1 MVWTDYLLALPITLL
16 TLFALGILLIDLML
30 PKEMK
35 WANAVTAMVGVLFSA
50 GGVYKIDLWLHSTGS
65 PLQLGFMGTMI
76 VDHFALY
83 FFYLFLAATAIT
95 ILVSARYLETEHEN
109 HGEYYALML
118 LAVAG
123 MMCMAAGF
131 DIVLIFIGLELM
143 AISTY
148 VLVGFLR
155 RDRRSNE
162 AALKYL
168 LLGAFS
174 SGIFAYGLSLIY
186 GLTDSTNLYV
196 IGARLPA
203 LLQSEYKPVA
213 IIALLT
219 TITGLLF
226 KIAAIPFHQWAP
238 DAYEGAPTSITGF
251 MSVAVKAAG
260 WAMLLRILGFSYNF
274 NGRVVS
280 WGLISMRPIYVPL
293 LVFVSIATMTGANFA
308 ALTQTNTKRL
318 LAYSS
323 IAHVGY
329 MLLGLVA
336 GTATQLSPDGIKGI
350 LIYLLVYTFM
360 NLGAFAVITAL
371 RHRNVIGD
379 ELDDLNGLY
388 SRAPVEAVL
397 MLVFML
403 SLAGIPPLAGKIFH
417 LPEPDRDR
425 PLRAGFARRTV
436 FRVRPLLLPE
446 DYECHV
452 HGEGR
457 KERGEAAHQPEHARG
472 DRRHWYCHAL
482 HWPAAQQLHRTGEL
496 GAGDCA
502 ESECRE
508 ADALRWMGSRG
519 GSPHMSRFTATPTHG
534 LTSQA

>member
-1 MVWTDYLLALPITLL
+1 MPAIGYTWTDYLLALPITLL
-16 TLFALGILLIDLML
+16 ALFALGILLIDFML

-35 WANAVTAMVGVLFSA
+35 WANAVTALIGVLFSA
-50 GGVYKIDLWLHSTGS
+50 AGVYKIQLWLNQSGS
-65 PLQLGFMGTMI
+65 GGTYGLMHTML
-76 VDHFALY
+76 VDRFALY
-83 FFYLFLAATAIT
+83 FFYLFLSATAIS
-95 ILVSARYLETEHEN
+95 ILMSVRYLETEHEN

-118 LAVAG
+118 LSVAG

-174 SGIFAYGLSLIY
+174 SGIFAYGLSLLY
-186 GLTDSTNLYV
+186 GLTGSTNLAM
-196 IGARLPA
+196 IQRQLPTVLA
-203 LLQSEYKPVA
+203 SQYRPVA
-213 IIALLT
+213 IVALVT
-219 TITGLLF
+219 TMTGLLF

-260 WAMLLRILGFSYNF
+260 WAMLLRILIG
-274 NGRVVS
+274 
-280 WGLISMRPIYVPL
+280 GLIPMRPIWAPL

-329 MLLGLVA
+329 MLLGLIA
-336 GTATQLSPDGIKGI
+336 GTATELNADGIKGI

-360 NLGAFAVITAL
+360 NLGAFGVITSL
-371 RHRNVIGD
+371 RHRNIVGD

-397 MLVFML
+397 MLIFML
-403 SLAGIPPLAGKIFH
+403 SLAGIPPLAGFWGKYFIFLSLIETGHYALASLGVLYSVFGLYYYLKIANAMFMRQAEKGEET
-417 LPEPDRDR
+417 LPVSYSM
-425 PLRAGFARRTV
+425 RAALGVTGFAT
-436 FRVRPLLLPE
+436 LLIGILPNSFIQL
-446 DYECHV
+446 V
-452 HGEGR
+452 N
-457 KERGEAAHQPEHARG
+457 
-472 DRRHWYCHAL
+472 WAL
-482 HWPAAQQLHRTGEL
+482 
-496 GAGDCA
+496 
-502 ESECRE
+502 
-508 ADALRWMGSRG
+508 
-519 GSPHMSRFTATPTHG
+519 G
-534 LTSQA
+534 LPQASSVAKLIR

>member
-1 MVWTDYLLALPITLL
+1 
-16 TLFALGILLIDLML
+16 
-30 PKEMK
+30 
-35 WANAVTAMVGVLFSA
+35 
-50 GGVYKIDLWLHSTGS
+50 
-65 PLQLGFMGTMI
+65 
-76 VDHFALY
+76 
-83 FFYLFLAATAIT
+83 
-95 ILVSARYLETEHEN
+95 
-109 HGEYYALML
+109 
-118 LAVAG
+118 
-123 MMCMAAGF
+123 MAAGF

-174 SGIFAYGLSLIY
+174 SGIFAYGLSLLY
-186 GLTDSTNLYV
+186 GLTGSTNLGV
-196 IGARLPA
+196 IQQELARHVMNSA
-203 LLQSEYKPVA
+203 YKPVA
-213 IIALLT
+213 IVALLT
-219 TITGLLF
+219 TMTGLLF

-260 WAMLLRILGFSYNF
+260 WAMLLRVLIVGF
-274 NGRVVS
+274 GP
-280 WGLISMRPIYVPL
+280 MRAIWVPV

-329 MLLGLVA
+329 MLLGLIA
-336 GTATQLSPDGIKGI
+336 GDATHLSPDGIKGI

-360 NLGAFAVITAL
+360 NLGAFAVITSL

-403 SLAGIPPLAGKIFH
+403 SLAGIPPLAGFWGKYFIFLSLIETGHYALASLGVLYSVFGLYYYLKIANAMFMGKVEKGEER
-417 LPEPDRDR
+417 LPIS
-425 PLRAGFARRTV
+425 LTMRAA
-436 FRVRPLLLPE
+436 
-446 DYECHV
+446 
-452 HGEGR
+452 
-457 KERGEAAHQPEHARG
+457 
-472 DRRHWYCHAL
+472 
-482 HWPAAQQLHRTGEL
+482 
-496 GAGDCA
+496 
-502 ESECRE
+502 
-508 ADALRWMGSRG
+508 M
-519 GSPHMSRFTATPTHG
+519 G
-534 LTSQA
+534 LTGLATLYIGIMPNRFIEMVNWALGIAQNPAVARLTH

>member
-16 TLFALGILLIDLML
+16 TLFALGILLIDFML

-35 WANAVTAMVGVLFSA
+35 WANAVTALIGVGFSA
-50 GGVYKIDLWLHSTGS
+50 AGVYKIQLWMNGS
-65 PLQLGFMGTMI
+65 PGTLGMLRTML

-83 FFYLFLAATAIT
+83 FWYLFLAATAIA
-95 ILVSARYLETEHEN
+95 ILMSVRYLETEHEN

-174 SGIFAYGLSLIY
+174 SGIFAYGLSLLY
-186 GLTDSTNLYV
+186 GLTGSTNLGV
-196 IGARLPA
+196 IQQELARHVMN
-203 LLQSEYKPVA
+203 SDYKPVA
-213 IIALLT
+213 VVALLT

-260 WAMLLRILGFSYNF
+260 WAMLLRIL
-274 NGRVVS
+274 VV
-280 WGLISMRPIYVPL
+280 GLIPMRAIWVPL

-329 MLLGLVA
+329 MLLGLIA

-350 LIYLLVYTFM
+350 LIYLLVYTFT

-379 ELDDLNGLY
+379 ELEDLNGLY

-403 SLAGIPPLAGKIFH
+403 SLAGIPPLAGFWGKYFIFLSLIESGHYALASLGVLYSVFGLYYYLKIANAMFMGKVEESEER
-417 LPEPDRDR
+417 LPIS
-425 PLRAGFARRTV
+425 LSMRTALAV
-436 FRVRPLLLPE
+436 TGIATLYIGLLPNRFIE
-446 DYECHV
+446 MVNWALGIAQHPNV
-452 HGEGR
+452 
-457 KERGEAAHQPEHARG
+457 AR
-472 DRRHWYCHAL
+472 
-482 HWPAAQQLHRTGEL
+482 
-496 GAGDCA
+496 
-502 ESECRE
+502 
-508 ADALRWMGSRG
+508 
-519 GSPHMSRFTATPTHG
+519 
-534 LTSQA
+534 LTQ

>member
-1 MVWTDYLLALPITLL
+1 VVWTDYLLALPITLL
-16 TLFALGILLIDLML
+16 VLFALGILLIDFML
-30 PKEMK
+30 PPELK

-50 GGVYKIDLWLHSTGS
+50 AGVYKIQNWLGNA
-65 PLQLGFMGTMI
+65 PGAPGMLNTML
-76 VDHFALY
+76 VDRFAIY
-83 FFYLFLAATAIT
+83 FFYLFLAGTAIA
-95 ILVSARYLETEHEN
+95 ILMSVRYLETEHES

-118 LAVAG
+118 LSVAG

-174 SGIFAYGLSLIY
+174 SGIFAYGLSLLY
-186 GLTDSTNLYV
+186 GLTGSTNLFV
-196 IGARLPA
+196 IHQQ
-203 LLQSEYKPVA
+203 LLHKAFDPQYRPVA

-260 WAMLLRILGFSYNF
+260 WAMLLRILIGSPFQF
-274 NGRVVS
+274 A
-280 WGLISMRPIYVPL
+280 GLISMRSVWVPV

-308 ALTQTNTKRL
+308 ALTQSNTKRL

-336 GTATQLSPDGIKGI
+336 GTATMPNADGVKGI

-360 NLGAFAVITAL
+360 NLGAFAVITSL

-388 SRAPVEAVL
+388 SRAPVEAVF

-403 SLAGIPPLAGKIFH
+403 SLAGIPPLAGFWGKYFIFLSLIETQHYVLAALGVLYSVFGLYYYLKIANAMFMGQVEKGEEK
-417 LPEPDRDR
+417 LPVS
-425 PLRAGFARRTV
+425 FAMRIALTV
-436 FRVRPLLLPE
+436 TGLATLYIGIMPNRFIEAVNWALGITQTHDVAKLVR
-446 DYECHV
+446 
-452 HGEGR
+452 
-457 KERGEAAHQPEHARG
+457 
-472 DRRHWYCHAL
+472 
-482 HWPAAQQLHRTGEL
+482 
-496 GAGDCA
+496 
-502 ESECRE
+502 
-508 ADALRWMGSRG
+508 
-519 GSPHMSRFTATPTHG
+519 
-534 LTSQA
+534 

>member
-30 PKEMK
+30 PREMK
-35 WANAVTAMVGVLFSA
+35 WANAVTAMIGVLFSA
-50 GGVYKIDLWLHSTGS
+50 GGVYKIQMWMGASPGS
-65 PLQLGFMGTMI
+65 YGLMRTML
-76 VDHFALY
+76 VDRYAIY
-83 FFYLFLAATAIT
+83 FWYLFLAATAIA
-95 ILVSARYLETEHEN
+95 ILMSVRYLETEHEN

-118 LAVAG
+118 LSVAG

-174 SGIFAYGLSLIY
+174 SGIFAYGLSLLY
-186 GLTDSTNLYV
+186 GLTGSTNL
-196 IGARLPA
+196 GAIQQELARHVLRG
-203 LLQSEYKPVA
+203 EYKPVA
-213 IIALLT
+213 IIALIT

-251 MSVAVKAAG
+251 MSVAVKAAA
-260 WAMLLRILGFSYNF
+260 WAMLLRILA
-274 NGRVVS
+274 V
-280 WGLISMRPIYVPL
+280 GLIPMRSIWVPL
-293 LVFVSIATMTGANFA
+293 LVFVSVATMTGANFA

-329 MLLGLVA
+329 MLLGLIA
-336 GTATQLSPDGIKGI
+336 GTATTLSPDGIKGI

-360 NLGAFAVITAL
+360 NLGAFGVITSL
-371 RHRNVIGD
+371 RHRSVIGD

-397 MLVFML
+397 MLVFLL
-403 SLAGIPPLAGKIFH
+403 SLAGIPPLAGFWGKYFIFLSLIESGH
-417 LPEPDRDR
+417 YVLASLGVLYSVFGLYYYLKLANAMFMGQVEKGEETLPVS
-425 PLRAGFARRTV
+425 LTM
-436 FRVRPLLLPE
+436 RVAVAMTAIATLYIGLLP
-446 DYECHV
+446 DIFIRLV
-452 HGEGR
+452 N
-457 KERGEAAHQPEHARG
+457 
-472 DRRHWYCHAL
+472 WAL
-482 HWPAAQQLHRTGEL
+482 GIAQNPAIA
-496 GAGDCA
+496 
-502 ESECRE
+502 
-508 ADALRWMGSRG
+508 SR
-519 GSPHMSRFTATPTHG
+519 
-534 LTSQA
+534 

>member
-16 TLFALGILLIDLML
+16 TLFALGILLIDFML
-30 PKEMK
+30 PPELK
-35 WANAVTAMVGVLFSA
+35 WANAVTAFIGVCFSA
-50 GGVYKIDLWLHSTGS
+50 AGVVKIQLWQGAAPYTAGMLN
-65 PLQLGFMGTMI
+65 TMI
-76 VDHFALY
+76 MDRFAIY
-83 FFYLFLAATAIT
+83 FFYLFLAGTAIA
-95 ILVSARYLETEHEN
+95 ILMSVRYLQTENEN

-118 LAVAG
+118 LSVAG

-174 SGIFAYGLSLIY
+174 SGIFAYGLSLLY
-186 GLTDSTNLYV
+186 GLSGSTSLAV
-196 IGARLPA
+196 IAQEMVRRMADP
-203 LLQSEYKPVA
+203 QYKPVA
-213 IIALLT
+213 IVALVT

-260 WAMLLRILGFSYNF
+260 WAMLMRILL
-274 NGRVVS
+274 
-280 WGLISMRPIYVPL
+280 WGLFPMRSVWGPL
-293 LVFVSIATMTGANFA
+293 LVFVSIATMTGANLA

-329 MLLGLVA
+329 MLLGMVVLSTA
-336 GTATQLSPDGIKGI
+336 GYPSAPFFDAFKGI

-360 NLGAFAVITAL
+360 NLGAFAVITSL
-371 RHRNVIGD
+371 RHRNIIGD
-379 ELDDLNGLY
+379 ELDDLNGLW
-388 SRAPVEAVL
+388 SRAPVEAAL

-403 SLAGIPPLAGKIFH
+403 ALAGIPPLAGFWGKYFIFLSLIESQHYALASLGVLYSVFGLYYYLKIANAMLMRH
-417 LPEPDRDR
+417 PEK
-425 PLRAGFARRTV
+425 
-436 FRVRPLLLPE
+436 
-446 DYECHV
+446 
-452 HGEGR
+452 GEGR
-457 KERGEAAHQPEHARG
+457 LPISWAMRAALGVTGLATIYIGILPNRFIEMVN
-472 DRRHWYCHAL
+472 WAL
-482 HWPAAQQLHRTGEL
+482 GIAQ
-496 GAGDCA
+496 
-502 ESECRE
+502 
-508 ADALRWMGSRG
+508 
-519 GSPHMSRFTATPTHG
+519 TPSVAQMMH
-534 LTSQA
+534 

>member
-1 MVWTDYLLALPITLL
+1 L
-16 TLFALGILLIDLML
+16 
-30 PKEMK
+30 
-35 WANAVTAMVGVLFSA
+35 NAVIAFIGVLFSVA
-50 GGVYKIDLWLHSTGS
+50 GVIKIQLWLGDS
-65 PLQLGFMGTMI
+65 PRSFGMLGTML
-76 VDHFALY
+76 VDRFTLY
-83 FFYLFLAATAIT
+83 FWYLFLTGTAIA
-95 ILVSARYLETEHEN
+95 ILMSVRYLETEHEN

-118 LAVAG
+118 LSVAG

-174 SGIFAYGLSLIY
+174 SGIFAYGLSLLY
-186 GLTDSTNLYV
+186 GLSGSTSLSV
-196 IGARLPA
+196 IAQEMSKRMLDP
-203 LLQSEYKPVA
+203 YRPVA
-213 IIALLT
+213 IVALIAT
-219 TITGLLF
+219 MTGLLF

-260 WAMLLRILGFSYNF
+260 WAMLLRIVL
-274 NGRVVS
+274 
-280 WGLISMRPIYVPL
+280 WGLYPMRSVWGPM

-329 MLLGLVA
+329 MLLAMVVLS
-336 GTATQLSPDGIKGI
+336 TADVPSDAFYDAIKGI

-360 NLGAFAVITAL
+360 NIGAFAVITSL
-371 RHRNVIGD
+371 RHRNIAGD
-379 ELDDLNGLY
+379 DLDDLNGLY

-403 SLAGIPPLAGKIFH
+403 SLAGIPPLAGFWGKYFIFLSLIEGKHYVLASLGVLYSVFGLYYYLKIANAMFM
-417 LPEPDRDR
+417 R
-425 PLRAGFARRTV
+425 
-436 FRVRPLLLPE
+436 
-446 DYECHV
+446 
-452 HGEGR
+452 
-457 KERGEAAHQPEHARG
+457 QPEKGEERLPVSLGMRVALGVTALATVYIGVMPNRFIEMVNWTLGLARHASV
-472 DRRHWYCHAL
+472 
-482 HWPAAQQLHRTGEL
+482 AQLMR
-496 GAGDCA
+496 
-502 ESECRE
+502 
-508 ADALRWMGSRG
+508 
-519 GSPHMSRFTATPTHG
+519 
-534 LTSQA
+534 

>member
-1 MVWTDYLLALPITLL
+1 MGPLAPFSTTDYLLALPITLL
-16 TLFALGILLIDLML
+16 ALFALGILLIDLML
-30 PKEMK
+30 PKEQK
-35 WANAVTAMVGVLFSA
+35 WANAVTALIGVGFSA
-50 GGVYKIDLWLHSTGS
+50 AAIWNPFRPGILTYLTVSGLAGHAA
-65 PLQLGFMGTMI
+65 MMNTMI
-76 VDHFALY
+76 VDRFAIY
-83 FFYLFLAATAIT
+83 FWYLFLAGTAVA
-95 ILVSARYLETEHEN
+95 ILMSVRYLEIEN
-109 HGEYYALML
+109 EDHGEYYALML
-118 LAVAG
+118 LSVAG
-123 MMCMAAGF
+123 MMCMAAGY

-174 SGIFAYGLSLIY
+174 SGIFAYGLSLFY
-186 GLTDSTNLYV
+186 GLAGSTNLRV
-196 IGARLPA
+196 IAVQVNSLMQKSDMKP
-203 LLQSEYKPVA
+203 LLV
-213 IIALLT
+213 IALLT

-238 DAYEGAPTSITGF
+238 DAYEGAPTCITGF

-260 WAMLLRILGFSYNF
+260 WAMLMRILL
-274 NGRVVS
+274 
-280 WGLISMRPIYVPL
+280 WGLYPMRPLWLPV

-329 MLLGLVA
+329 MLLGLIA
-336 GTATQLSPDGIKGI
+336 GTAAEIHFDGLKGI

-360 NLGAFAVITAL
+360 NLGAFGVITSL
-371 RHRNVIGD
+371 RHRNIIGD

-403 SLAGIPPLAGKIFH
+403 SLAGIPPLAGFWGKYFIFLSLIETGHYALAALGVLYSVFGLYYYLKIANAMFMREAEKGEER
-417 LPEPDRDR
+417 LPVSYAMRTA
-425 PLRAGFARRTV
+425 LGITGFATLFIGIMPNTFIEMV
-436 FRVRPLLLPE
+436 NWAW
-446 DYECHV
+446 
-452 HGEGR
+452 GIA
-457 KERGEAAHQPEHARG
+457 KN
-472 DRRHWYCHAL
+472 
-482 HWPAAQQLHRTGEL
+482 PAVAKLIR
-496 GAGDCA
+496 
-502 ESECRE
+502 
-508 ADALRWMGSRG
+508 
-519 GSPHMSRFTATPTHG
+519 
-534 LTSQA
+534 

>member
-1 MVWTDYLLALPITLL
+1 VVWTDYLLALPITLL
-16 TLFALGILLIDLML
+16 TLFALGILLIDFML
-30 PKEMK
+30 PADMK
-35 WANAVTAMVGVLFSA
+35 WANAVTAFAGVLFSA
-50 GGVYKIDLWLHSTGS
+50 AGVYKIQMWLAGA
-65 PLQLGFMGTMI
+65 GGTPGMLNTML
-76 VDHFALY
+76 VDRFSLY
-83 FFYLFLAATAIT
+83 FFYLFLSATAIA
-95 ILVSARYLETEHEN
+95 ILMSVRYLETEHEN

-118 LAVAG
+118 LSVAG
-123 MMCMAAGF
+123 MMCMAAAL

-143 AISTY
+143 AMSTY

-174 SGIFAYGLSLIY
+174 SGIFAYGLSLLY
-186 GLTDSTNLYV
+186 GLSGSTNLAV
-196 IGARLPA
+196 ISREVGKRMLDP
-203 LLQSEYKPVA
+203 QYKPVA
-213 IIALLT
+213 IIALAT
-219 TITGLLF
+219 TLTGLLF

-260 WAMLLRILGFSYNF
+260 WAMLLRIL
-274 NGRVVS
+274 VL
-280 WGLISMRPIYVPL
+280 GLRPMRPIWVPM

-329 MLLGLVA
+329 MLLGLIA
-336 GTATQLSPDGIKGI
+336 GTSDPDGLSPDGIKGI

-360 NLGAFAVITAL
+360 NLGAFAVITSL

-388 SRAPVEAVL
+388 LRAPVEAVL

-403 SLAGIPPLAGKIFH
+403 SLAGIPPLAGFWGKYFIFLSLISSQHYVLAALGVLYSVFGLYYYLKIANAMFM
-417 LPEPDRDR
+417 R
-425 PLRAGFARRTV
+425 
-436 FRVRPLLLPE
+436 
-446 DYECHV
+446 
-452 HGEGR
+452 
-457 KERGEAAHQPEHARG
+457 QPEKGEEKLPVSLGMRA
-472 DRRHWYCHAL
+472 AL
-482 HWPAAQQLHRTGEL
+482 GVTGLATLYIGILPNQFIEL
-496 GAGDCA
+496 ANW
-502 ESECRE
+502 
-508 ADALRWMGSRG
+508 ALGIVQNPSV
-519 GSPHMSRFTATPTHG
+519 AK
-534 LTSQA
+534 LTQ